1 MNDIWFSGLQY
12 IFINLLL
19 VFSPTFSSCS
29 LLYLV
34 ILSSE
39 MLQSSVNLV
48 SHSVMSD
55 SLRLYGL

>member
-19 VFSPTFSSCS
+19 IFSPTFSSSS

-39 MLQSSVNLV
+39 MLQSSINLV
-48 SHSVMSD
+48 SHLVMSD
-55 SLRLYGL
+55 SLRLHGL